1 MPFPVALPSC
11 PIQHS
16 PCNTGFLNMH
26 FLNMHFLNMG
36 FFSISHNNAG
46 TK

>member
-16 PCNTGFLNMH
+16 PCNTGFLNMN
-26 FLNMHFLNMG
+26 FLNTG